1 MISINTQMP
10 AHPAHARTRGALFS
24 SAMIFKK
31 AHMEHKYKKLVLG
44 WHFPVP
50 DPELQSQWCKSKV
63 CALILSNELHF
74 DEAVVTVS
82 CKGADPERCSAFP
95 EWCRTV

>member
-1 MISINTQMP
+1 MP

-31 AHMEHKYKKLVLG
+31 AQMEHKYKKLVLG

-50 DPELQSQWCKSKV
+50 DPEL
-63 CALILSNELHF
+63 
-74 DEAVVTVS
+74 
-82 CKGADPERCSAFP
+82 
-95 EWCRTV
+95 